1 MTIPVHAHSRSY
13 SVAAIAVFAMM
24 ASAAVARPQTLIVEK
39 ALSNEAA
46 LAVVQGALDK
56 CHADGYKVSLS
67 LLDGSGLVKI
77 QVRGDSTGPHTLEN
91 SRRKAY
97 TALTFNRPSGETAK
111 AWAAATTPP
120 PVIEGTVGAQ
130 GGLPIKAGNEV
141 IGAIGVSGAPGG
153 EKDEACAAAGI
164 SKIAD
169 LLK

>member
-1 MTIPVHAHSRSY
+1 MTNLTSTRFRICVTAAFGAIAIIA
-13 SVAAIAVFAMM
+13 SVATTRA
-24 ASAAVARPQTLIVEK
+24 QTLVVQK

-56 CHADGYKVSLS
+56 CHADGYRVSVS
-67 LLDGSGLVKI
+67 LLDNSGLVKI
-77 QVRGDSTGPHTLEN
+77 QVRGDGTGPHTLEN

-97 TALTFNRPSGETAK
+97 TALTFKRSSGETAK
-111 AWAAATTPP
+111 AWASAATPP

-141 IGAIGVSGAPGG
+141 IGAIGISGAPGG